1 MYLRTWAGPQRL
13 FDLKTDL
20 LEMNNLVDNDDYQQ
34 VIQHLDQ
41 MLQTHMERTEDDWGI
56 EAISPPPNFRLIGEG
71 TEYFKELGP
80 KAMVED

>member
-41 MLQTHMERTEDDWGI
+41 MLQMHMERTEDDWGI

-71 TEYFKELGP
+71 SEYFKELGQ

>member
-71 TEYFKELGP
+71 NEYFKELGP

>member
-1 MYLRTWAGPQRL
+1 M
-13 FDLKTDL
+13 KTDL

>member
-1 MYLRTWAGPQRL
+1 
-13 FDLKTDL
+13 
-20 LEMNNLVDNDDYQQ
+20 MNNLVDTDDDQQ

-41 MLQTHMERTEDDWGI
+41 ILQTHMERTEDDWGI

>member
-20 LEMNNLVDNDDYQQ
+20 LEMNNLVDNDDYQK

-41 MLQTHMERTEDDWGI
+41 MLQTHIERTEDDWGI
-56 EAISPPPNFRLIGEG
+56 EAIFPPPNFRLMREG
-71 TEYFKELGP
+71 NEYFKELGQ
-80 KAMVED
+80 KTMVED

>member
-20 LEMNNLVDNDDYQQ
+20 LEMNNLVDNDDYQK

-41 MLQTHMERTEDDWGI
+41 MLQTHIERTEDDWGI
-56 EAISPPPNFRLIGEG
+56 EAIFPPPNFRLMREG
-71 TEYFKELGP
+71 NEYFKELGQ